1 MKLEVAVA
9 ELSQSRKGLT
19 IEVPV
24 EEVKAEFEKTY
35 DAYSRYAKVP
45 GFRPGRV
52 PRGVVKQRFAKDV
65 KEEVIGRLLPH
76 ALQHA
81 IIDNKLDV
89 VGEPEID
96 DIEIDDGGPL
106 RFKATVDVIPEFELR
121 EYKGLS
127 LTRKLARVTDEQVAE
142 VIERRRQGAVE
153 FVPVEDRPSQAG
165 DIVSFDLKGKYV
177 DQPDEED
184 ISSEDIRVELGS
196 ENIQPE
202 FDTALTGVKAGDVK
216 EFRVTYPE
224 DYDGGDLAGKT
235 LDFTATVISVRQKD
249 YPEIDDDFA
258 KEHGD
263 AETLAEMR
271 GKIRANLTAAAEKDS
286 DSRLDNDL
294 VDRLIEPYD
303 FEIPASLI
311 EKQAADRTREFAY
324 MMLRSGMP
332 REYLNQMDWEK
343 QMGEARKLAVKD
355 VRAALVVSRI
365 GDAEKIEVAESDID
379 AEIQRMAESNGEDPA
394 LLKDRLTKNEA
405 LSSIENRLRYKKVLD
420 FVRGCAEISTEEL
433 VDDAGS
439 GNDPDAAPEVPPGE

>member
-1 MKLEVAVA
+1 LKLEVAVA
-9 ELSQSRKGLT
+9 ELSQSSKKLT

-106 RFKATVDVIPEFELR
+106 RFKATVDVIPEFELQ

-127 LTRKLARVTDEQVAE
+127 LTRKIAGVTDEQVAE
-142 VIERRRQGAVE
+142 VIERRRQEAVE
-153 FVPVEDRPSQAG
+153 FVPVEDRPSHAG

-177 DQPDEED
+177 DLPDEEE
-184 ISSEDIRVELGS
+184 ISSEDVRVELGS

-202 FDTALTGVKAGDVK
+202 FDAALTGVKADDVK

-235 LDFTATVISVRQKD
+235 IDFTATVISVRQKD

-258 KEHGD
+258 KEHGE

-271 GKIRANLTAAAEKDS
+271 EKIRANLTADAEKDA
-286 DSRLDNDL
+286 DSRLEGDL
-294 VDRLIEPYD
+294 VDRLIEPYQ
-303 FEIPASLI
+303 FEVPASLI
-311 EKQAADRTREFAY
+311 ERQAADRTRELAY

-332 REYLNQMDWEK
+332 REYLNQMDWDK
-343 QMGEARKLAVKD
+343 QMEGARKMAVKD
-355 VRAALVVSRI
+355 VRAALVVTRI
-365 GDAEKIEVAESDID
+365 GNAEKIEVVEADID

-405 LSSIENRLRYKKVLD
+405 LSSIENRLRYRKVLD

-433 VDDAGS
+433 VENA
-439 GNDPDAAPEVPPGE
+439 GNDPDAAPEAPTGE